1 MELVLFS
8 VAIVF
13 KYLNNEHFER
23 HYKIRSDMER
33 SALFPHF
40 FLKKRLDDWKRP
52 TWRFSTV
59 LVFYRTTTAFCVMH
73 NNWGVL

>member
-52 TWRFSTV
+52 T
-59 LVFYRTTTAFCVMH
+59 
-73 NNWGVL
+73 